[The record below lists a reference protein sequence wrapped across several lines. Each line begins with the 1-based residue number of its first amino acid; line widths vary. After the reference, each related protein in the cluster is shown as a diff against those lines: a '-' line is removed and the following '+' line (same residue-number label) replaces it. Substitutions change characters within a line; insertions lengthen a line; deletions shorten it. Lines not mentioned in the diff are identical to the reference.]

1 MFCRSTGGSPQAEW
15 LPCND
20 LSDKFTQIDLKYYLY
35 LGLDLR
41 EPDVELLLVVQRPQ
55 PLLVVG
61 DLGELEEEP
70 VGEVENLS

>member
-1 MFCRSTGGSPQAEW
+1 M
-15 LPCND
+15 
-20 LSDKFTQIDLKYYLY
+20 TQIDLKSYLY

-70 VGEVENLS
+70 VGEVDNLS